1 MASVPNLVETCEL
14 AERHGNRNAALLLGF
29 ALRCSSDLEVM
40 EQLHLEHEE
49 DLFLLMAQA
58 HLPLPRL
65 ADQAT
70 EAMVSDLQQLV

>member
-1 MASVPNLVETCEL
+1 MA
-14 AERHGNRNAALLLGF
+14 
-29 ALRCSSDLEVM
+29 
-40 EQLHLEHEE
+40 Q
-49 DLFLLMAQA
+49 AQA